1 MKITILDGAVENPG
15 DLSWEA
21 LAALG
26 DLTVYDYTAPEEILP
41 RIGDAPIILTNKT
54 PITRQTMDEC
64 PNLRY
69 IGVLA
74 TGFNVIDV
82 AAAKEKGIV
91 VANVPSY
98 GTQAVAQFVM
108 AQLLEICHRIGH
120 HNDAVQQGRWTAC
133 RDFSFWD
140 YPLME
145 LAGKTFGIVG
155 YGRIGQATAELARAF
170 GMNVIYYS
178 RHGSGEGYVPLDE
191 LYARSDIV
199 SLHCP
204 QTPENVGMIDKTALA
219 KMKDGVIFAQ
229 HRARRAH
236 QRSGFAGCFAVRQG
250 VRRRVGRGVHR
261 ADSGGQPA
269 AGAGQHDYH
278 AAHRVGK
285 PRGAPAADGYGG
297 GECKKLLEW
306 DAEQQRGEV
315 NRIPRNAEKSPFRGH
330 LFPFPSRKET
340 NASPDCKPARNF
352 RRMCVFLRRNVLQ

>member
-54 PITRQTMDEC
+54 PITRQTMDAC

-74 TGFNVIDV
+74 TGFNVIDI

-145 LAGKTFGIVG
+145 LAGKTFG
-155 YGRIGQATAELARAF
+155 
-170 GMNVIYYS
+170 MNVIYYS

-219 KMKDGVIFAQ
+219 KMKDGVILLNT
-229 HRARRAH
+229 ARGGLINEADLRDALL
-236 QRSGFAGCFAVRQG
+236 SGKVYATASDV
-250 VRRRVGRGVHR
+250 VSTEPIR
-261 ADSGGQPA
+261 ADNP
-269 AGAGQHDYH
+269 
-278 AAHRVGK
+278 
-285 PRGAPAADGYGG
+285 
-297 GECKKLLEW
+297 LLGLDNMIITPHIAWASHE
-306 DAEQQRGEV
+306 ARQRLMDTAVENV
-315 NRIPRNAEKSPFRGH
+315 
-330 LFPFPSRKET
+330 
-340 NASPDCKPARNF
+340 RNF
-352 RRMCVFLRRNVLQ
+352 LNGTPSNNVAK